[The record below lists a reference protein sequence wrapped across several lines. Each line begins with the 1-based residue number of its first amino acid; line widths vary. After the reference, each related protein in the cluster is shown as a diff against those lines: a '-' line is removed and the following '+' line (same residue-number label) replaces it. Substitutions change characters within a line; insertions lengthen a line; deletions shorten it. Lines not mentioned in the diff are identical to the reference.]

1 MHVERSKSWAIHES
15 EGEVEGRPWL
25 DGSLIKSFGFRT
37 GGKIFRGLH
46 HRLRPLE
53 FVFRKPKLNRIHMW
67 GECSEAT
74 PWSFN
79 NPPLIHSVAL
89 LVQGGCLNAPY
100 VSSHRA
106 YIKTSEVHLEARN
119 RTEPWFGEVW
129 LLWRCKCLGQSDDS
143 TPLVLRFLQPLKK
156 TSVLRMET
164 KYKIFLISNLFSIRA
179 DSEIPRVGM
188 L

>member
-119 RTEPWFGEVW
+119 RTEPWFGERSEEHTSK
-129 LLWRCKCLGQSDDS
+129 LQSH
-143 TPLVLRFLQPLKK
+143 
-156 TSVLRMET
+156 
-164 KYKIFLISNLFSIRA
+164 
-179 DSEIPRVGM
+179 
-188 L
+188 